1 MKQEVLAR
9 KNIVFALV
17 VLSFISI
24 IHDVGSAEPAFVE
37 GETATR
43 EIAENMPI
51 HTKVGDP
58 LIFTVD
64 FRYPPRYFSYSLEGT
79 DEWGFKL
86 DVTVDTLEHQAQLK
100 TRCPLNYESKNA
112 YEVKIVVYDPSWKKL
127 DAVTVRINVTDVN
140 EAPRFVET
148 HISPCIRRFVPE
160 GTAPG
165 RNIGDPVSASD
176 PDGPEVAL
184 IYTLSSANAIIFQI
198 DSVTGQLRTKMPLD
212 CDTFKSNLLVYCV
225 KVMVSD
231 GELSTETEVKIY
243 VEPVNEY
250 TPMFVE
256 DERTTREIYDTTEIG
271 ANIGEPVLAKDMDTC
286 ETLEYS
292 LSAANTDMFGIDS
305 VTGQLKLK
313 RPLDYE
319 TKSVHKVE
327 VSVSDGVHT
336 NSTIV
341 TIQVLTELVEI
352 PDPSLAW
359 SIRRE
364 LGLGDGTDITKKNML
379 ELATLNASL
388 IHPSPVPEIRDLTG
402 LEYATN
408 LTQLECIGNVV
419 VDLTPLAG
427 LMHLRILHLENNPGL
442 SDVSPLAGLVNLEI
456 LGLGGCP
463 IENLTPLAGLAAK
476 ISIDGAGGSAPSMNA
491 DAINS
496 LLGPTLLMTSD
507 REALQ
512 ARLQELVVESDG
524 SLKYQHA
531 IATLETVLASMRP
544 DKTALMPNYPN
555 PFNPETWIPY
565 HLGKSAN
572 VQITIYNVHGTIV
585 RHLEL
590 GHQSAGYYTSRN
602 RSVYWDGCND
612 FGEHVASGIY
622 FYQLQADTISPLR
635 KMVILK

>member
-1 MKQEVLAR
+1 MKQQLLIR
-9 KNIVFALV
+9 KNIVFAIV
-17 VLSFISI
+17 VLSFIYI
-24 IHDVGSAEPAFVE
+24 IHDVGYAELEFVE

-86 DVTVDTLEHQAQLK
+86 DVTIDNLEHQVQLK

-148 HISPCIRRFVPE
+148 HISPYIRRFVPE
-160 GTAPG
+160 GTTPG

-176 PDGPEVAL
+176 PDRPEVAL
-184 IYTLSSANAIIFQI
+184 IYILSGANAVIFEI

-225 KVMVSD
+225 KVKVSD

-256 DERTTREIYDTTEIG
+256 SERTTREIYDTTEIG
-271 ANIGEPVLAKDMDTC
+271 ANIGAPFLAKDMDTC

-292 LSAANTDMFGIDS
+292 LSAADTDMFGIDS

-313 RPLDYE
+313 KPLDYE
-319 TKSVHKVE
+319 TKSVYTVE
-327 VSVSDGVHT
+327 VAVSDGVHT

-341 TIQVLTELVEI
+341 TIQVLTETVEI

-364 LGLGDGTDITKKNML
+364 LGLRDGTDITKKNML

-388 IHPSPVPEIRDLTG
+388 IHPSPVPQIRDLTG
-402 LEYATN
+402 LEYATH
-408 LTQLECIGNVV
+408 LTQLACIGNVV

-442 SDVSPLAGLVNLEI
+442 RDVSPLAGLVNLEI
-456 LGLGGCP
+456 LGLSGCP
-463 IENLTPLAGLAAK
+463 IEDITPLAGLSAK
-476 ISIDGAGGSAPSMNA
+476 IGINGAGGSAP
-491 DAINS
+491 AISGNTIDS
-496 LLGPTLLMTSD
+496 FLEPVLLKTSD
-507 REALQ
+507 TEVLQ
-512 ARLQELVVESDG
+512 ALLQELRVESDG
-524 SLKYQHA
+524 SLRYQHA
-531 IATLETVLASMRP
+531 IAMLETALASMRP
-544 DKTALMPNYPN
+544 DETALMPNYPN

-572 VQITIYNVHGTIV
+572 VQLTVYDAHGTVV

-590 GHQSAGYYTSRN
+590 GHQSVGYYTSRG
-602 RSVYWDGCND
+602 RAAYWDGCND
-612 FGEHVASGIY
+612 FGERVASGVY